1 MKFPI
6 LATVLVFCLVL
17 SIFIKK
23 SDKEQEHA
31 LDEFWEKEKKANFT
45 RKKSLDN
52 LSYISIPESITSIA
66 MTSAEG
72 KDALLTLQQLSTQ
85 KIVNFTGITN
95 TDLKLT
101 YGTANINL
109 LSEYDQNY
117 TLMVRTLQ
125 KLAVELKKE
134 ERLTDM
140 ETVLTFSINQN
151 SDIKGSY
158 ELLASYYKTEGRTED
173 IEALLAGAQKL
184 PGLSAPSI
192 VRYLES
198 ILKEETSI

>member
-52 LSYISIPESITSIA
+52 LSYISIPESITSLV

-134 ERLTDM
+134 ERLADM

-158 ELLASYYKTEGRTED
+158 ELLASYYKAEGRTED

-198 ILKEETSI
+198 ILKEESSI